1 MIAKRRLNRAI
12 GSTNPRKARRH
23 PPRPAMKPMAGA
35 PTTYAMALPPKI
47 HPITLA
53 LLSRGKC
60 SPTSVSPIGPTR
72 AKATPQIEKKI
83 NIVMKLGANAQVRAE
98 TFNNKSPI
106 NSNDLCLNRR
116 LKTPISNAKITEAT

>member
-1 MIAKRRLNRAI
+1 LRAKRRLKRAI

-53 LLSRGKC
+53 LFSRGKC
-60 SPTSVSPIGPTR
+60 SPTNVSPIGPTM
-72 AKATPQIEKKI
+72 AKAIPQIEKKVSI
-83 NIVMKLGANAQVRAE
+83 MMKLGAKAQLKAE
-98 TFNNKSPI
+98 IFNNRRPI
-106 NSNDLCLNRR
+106 TSNDLCLNRR
-116 LKTPISNAKITEAT
+116 LKTPISNAKMTEAM